1 MFELSLVPEISIS
14 EDILSSVYPLLTVI
28 PTKTHLVKTVLPRTD
43 IQTATAP
50 NSVLGKSCGF
60 HQSHRHSLVNTD
72 MPIVNL
78 TYIHHFVVGTTIY
91 ADVILAT
98 QH

>member
-1 MFELSLVPEISIS
+1 MPFFAHPVLTALIVKMHSGKNSAPEH
-14 EDILSSVYPLLTVI
+14 DF
-28 PTKTHLVKTVLPRTD
+28 
-43 IQTATAP
+43 QTTTAP
-50 NSVLGKSCGF
+50 HSVLGKSCGF

>member
-1 MFELSLVPEISIS
+1 MPFFENPV
-14 EDILSSVYPLLTVI
+14 LTAL
-28 PTKTHLVKTVLPRTD
+28 LVKMHSGKSSAPEHD
-43 IQTATAP
+43 FQTATALH
-50 NSVLGKSCGF
+50 SVLGKSCDF

-91 ADVILAT
+91 GDVISAT
-98 QH
+98 QHKISSNVRSL